1 MPPAAEQEAATTDVA
16 AVVKAMAKAKAAAAA
31 AKAKAK
37 AKAAAAA
44 AAPQRRTKSVLRAA
58 ALAAAKKF
66 RRQANKY
73 GIAATCAAVEK
84 GLMYN
89 LKREYEEIVDEVHR
103 SWPDDSD
110 EILDGDEFG
119 PIDTVGYEVP

>member
-1 MPPAAEQEAATTDVA
+1 MPPANGQEAATTDVA

-58 ALAAAKKF
+58 ALSAAKKF

-73 GIAATCAAVEK
+73 GTAATCAAVEK
-84 GLMYN
+84 GFMYN
-89 LKREYEEIVDEVHR
+89 LKKEYEDIVDEVHR

-119 PIDTVGYEVP
+119 PIDTVGFEVP